1 MALNGIKKKMMD
13 WVCKITLTP
22 FMRHIQR
29 VARLLSAVLL
39 ELTFRYERQMI
50 ILLAKMYK
58 TTHFV
63 ILEVRTGR
71 GQRLPE
77 LKNAVCD
84 EKYFHSLTVNC
95 HSLNTP
101 NTFIW
106 V

>member
-1 MALNGIKKKMMD
+1 
-13 WVCKITLTP
+13 
-22 FMRHIQR
+22 
-29 VARLLSAVLL
+29 
-39 ELTFRYERQMI
+39 
-50 ILLAKMYK
+50 MYK
-58 TTHFV
+58 TIHFV